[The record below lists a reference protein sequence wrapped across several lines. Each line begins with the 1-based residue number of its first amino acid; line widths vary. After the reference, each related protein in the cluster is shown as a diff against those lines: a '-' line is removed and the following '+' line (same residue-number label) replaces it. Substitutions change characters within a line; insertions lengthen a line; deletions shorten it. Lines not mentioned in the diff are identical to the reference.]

1 VGSWI
6 IVRSSD
12 DSHMVSV
19 PLPKKHWNAALKT
32 YGPPIPIAAAN
43 DDEDDEEEQ
52 EEDSD
57 EEREIDWSD
66 DENGGNIDQ
75 GDGED
80 CLLFK
85 DDGVGVEQAA
95 AQLKDDSESDED
107 VEDDEP
113 SVVVTEKSMV
123 SCLPQINKC
132 YFIMMFRLF
141 EGE

>member
-12 DSHMVSV
+12 DNHMVSV
-19 PLPKKHWNAALKT
+19 PLPKKQWNAALKT

-43 DDEDDEEEQ
+43 DDEDDEIEQ

-57 EEREIDWSD
+57 DEREINWSE

-80 CLLFK
+80 CLLFQ
-85 DDGVGVEQAA
+85 DGVGVEQAEE
-95 AQLKDDSESDED
+95 QLKDGSESDED

-113 SVVVTEKSMV
+113 IVVDSERSMV
-123 SCLPQINKC
+123 SCLLEINKC
-132 YFIMMFRLF
+132 YFIMMFRIF
-141 EGE
+141 

>member
-12 DSHMVSV
+12 DNHMVSV

-57 EEREIDWSD
+57 DESEINWSD
-66 DENGGNIDQ
+66 EENGGNIDQ

-85 DDGVGVEQAA
+85 GDGVGVEQAVE
-95 AQLKDDSESDED
+95 QLKDESESDED

-113 SVVVTEKSMV
+113 SVVDTEKSMV
-123 SCLPQINKC
+123 SCLLEIIKC
-132 YFIMMFRLF
+132 YFIMMFGIF

>member
-1 VGSWI
+1 MGSWI

-43 DDEDDEEEQ
+43 DDEDDEEER

-57 EEREIDWSD
+57 EDRVIDWSD

-75 GDGED
+75 GEGED
-80 CLLFK
+80 CLLFQ
-85 DDGVGVEQAA
+85 DGVGVAQAVD
-95 AQLKDDSESDED
+95 KDDSESDED

-113 SVVVTEKSMV
+113 SVADTEKSMV

-132 YFIMMFRLF
+132 YFIMMFRIF